1 MEPQQQACNIN
12 PKLRLENCVGTK
24 FLYAGKTV
32 DSETLY
38 KEKLYFPMGFWLEK
52 QKMNLKVGKP

>member
-1 MEPQQQACNIN
+1 MQE
-12 PKLRLENCVGTK
+12 KLH
-24 FLYAGKTV
+24 
-32 DSETLY
+32 SETFY